1 MSRPLTQEQAL
12 AAVAAKESRAQSACR
27 PYLFRDHR
35 TVAELPKAET
45 RRKQRATP
53 GLTAKQDE
61 LLALL
66 RAKEAAGERTPSY
79 QELTDLLGL
88 NSKSGVFRLLD
99 ALEERGF
106 IARIS
111 NRARS
116 ITLVEQQPAA
126 MLLNFS
132 DRDLIREIEWRG
144 YRVQVIR

>member
-1 MSRPLTQEQAL
+1 MKTPTQEQAL
-12 AAVAAKESRAQSACR
+12 AQ
-27 PYLFRDHR
+27 
-35 TVAELPKAET
+35 VAEKE
-45 RRKQRATP
+45 RRATP
-53 GLTAKQDE
+53 GLTARQDE

-88 NSKSGVFRLLD
+88 NSKSGIFRLLD

-116 ITLVEQQPAA
+116 IRLTDKQPAA

-132 DRDLIREIEWRG
+132 DRDLIREIKARG
-144 YRVQVIR
+144 YQVEAIR